1 MKIKKNKRS
10 KTHPLA
16 GLCFLVTRRDNKE
29 SSLTKILKSK
39 GASVIVVPMVKI
51 ESPASWDLF
60 DNTLHKVDKIDW
72 AVFTSR
78 NGVEQCIKR
87 INKLNQ
93 LPSKIFSKIKIACV
107 GQSTAKILVK
117 NGIFPDVVPKKFQ
130 TEGLISELK
139 KNELKGKTFWLI
151 QAESP
156 RKFLMN
162 ELTKQNSNIIFTPV
176 YKSIPILKNYEFL
189 IELLKKSKLDWV
201 LFGSPSAVKNFKNI
215 LPKDFWFTL
224 PNIPKIGCI
233 GQITAEAVRGFGW
246 DVNAKPNIQDFE
258 NLVEKICEINLKPI

>member
-10 KTHPLA
+10 EAHPLA
-16 GLCFLVTRRDNKE
+16 GLRFLVTRRDNKE

-60 DNTLHKVDKIDW
+60 DNTLYKVDKIDW
-72 AVFTSR
+72 AVFTSI

-156 RKFLMN
+156 RKFLIN

-189 IELLKKSKLDWV
+189 IDLLKKSKLDWV

-246 DVNAKPNIQDFE
+246 DVNAKPNVQDFE